1 MVPPDVFHLSDVDGQ
16 QGFFFNETFQ
26 DMHQQRLTL
35 SLGGETLRYFH
46 NRIAGTGSIL
56 TARGECG

>member
-35 SLGGETLRYFH
+35 SLRGETLRYFH
-46 NRIAGTGSIL
+46 NAGTGSIL
-56 TARGECG
+56 TARGGCG